1 MMLRSYAGIGECGV
15 KPEVINCYM
24 IAHSAS
30 TERCVISASKVASRE
45 PSRLRCGQPLLN
57 RCQPRGS
64 RHRSEAKKKG
74 DSLEL
79 EASSTR
85 YVRKD

>member
-1 MMLRSYAGIGECGV
+1 
-15 KPEVINCYM
+15 M
-24 IAHSAS
+24 IEHSAS
-30 TERCVISASKVASRE
+30 TERWVISASKVASRE
-45 PSRLRCGQPLLN
+45 PSKLRCGQPLLN

-64 RHRSEAKKKG
+64 RHRSEAKKKR

-85 YVRKD
+85 YVREDRDSTVSSCGITAVAFAERRLA